1 MNIAAYL
8 KKMGIECAGDGYI
21 EQAFIHTSFVN
32 ENKSA
37 KNHNERLEFMG
48 DAVLQQW
55 VSHQLF
61 LIEPP
66 LPEGQMT
73 TLRAHLVNEG
83 SLAAYARQLQLPRFL
98 KLGVGE
104 EKTGGRDRDSNLAN
118 LFEAFLGALFLQC
131 SENAVDIIL
140 MKVITPQL
148 QNVENIKN
156 TDYKTRLQEVVQSD
170 TRKTVVYEVV
180 KIAGPSNRPE
190 FEVVVKLDE
199 IVLGRGRGLSKKKAE
214 QEAAKNAFDKM
225 VR

>member
-1 MNIAAYL
+1 MSIVAYL
-8 KKMGIECAGDGYI
+8 KKMGIECTGDDYI

-61 LIEPP
+61 LVNPP
-66 LPEGQMT
+66 MAEGQMT
-73 TLRAHLVNEG
+73 TLRAHLVNEA
-83 SLAAYARQLQLPRFL
+83 SLAKYARQLNLQRFL

-131 SENAVDIIL
+131 TEEAIDIIL
-140 MKVITPQL
+140 TKVITPQL
-148 QNVENIKN
+148 RNIEDIKN

-180 KIAGPSNRPE
+180 GVSGPSNRPE

-199 IVLGRGRGLSKKKAE
+199 IILGRGRGLSKKKAE
-214 QEAAKNAFDKM
+214 QEAARNAFDKM
-225 VR
+225 VL

>member
-1 MNIAAYL
+1 MSIVAYL
-8 KKMGIECAGDGYI
+8 KKMGIECQNGGYI
-21 EQAFIHTSFVN
+21 EQAFIHTSFLN
-32 ENKSA
+32 ENKNT
-37 KNHNERLEFMG
+37 KNDNERLEFMG

-61 LIEPP
+61 LIKPS
-66 LPEGQMT
+66 LAEGQMT
-73 TLRAHLVNEG
+73 TLRAHLVNEP
-83 SLAAYARQLQLPRFL
+83 SLANYARQLDLARFL

-118 LFEAFLGALFLQC
+118 MFEAFLGALFLQC
-131 SENAVDIIL
+131 SADAVDIVL
-140 MKVITPQL
+140 QKVITPQL
-148 QNVENIKN
+148 VNVDNIKN

-180 KIAGPSNRPE
+180 RMIGPSNKPE

-214 QEAAKNAFDKM
+214 QQAARNAFDKM

>member
-1 MNIAAYL
+1 MSIVAYL
-8 KKMGIECAGDGYI
+8 KKMGIECTGDGYI

-61 LIEPP
+61 LVNPP
-66 LPEGQMT
+66 MAEGQMT
-73 TLRAHLVNEG
+73 TLRAHLVNEA
-83 SLAAYARQLQLPRFL
+83 SLAKYARQLNLQRFL

-131 SENAVDIIL
+131 TEEAIDIIL
-140 MKVITPQL
+140 TKVITPQL
-148 QNVENIKN
+148 RNIEDIKN

-180 KIAGPSNRPE
+180 GVSGPSNRPE

-199 IVLGRGRGLSKKKAE
+199 IILGRGRGLSKKKAE
-214 QEAAKNAFDKM
+214 QEAARNAFDKM
-225 VR
+225 VL